1 MRHYRSDHVAQRL
14 MEDLRVL
21 IGAEALLRSFE
32 GGQAATEALTLTA
45 CHAESA
51 ADHARLLI
59 QEARQR
65 ERALGLPRTHL
76 HPGGER

>member
-32 GGQAATEALTLTA
+32 GG
-45 CHAESA
+45 
-51 ADHARLLI
+51 
-59 QEARQR
+59 RQR
-65 ERALGLPRTHL
+65 LRL
-76 HPGGER
+76 